1 MVGRQDS
8 TPGGRLGA
16 TLGSLPL
23 AMLTTT
29 AHTARAIT
37 ESDAALRQPLSTSR
51 RVGFVQ
57 LHGGGGLSTTA
68 AAVASVLASR
78 RSGRVLGVDAASGP
92 LGFSWHAGTSD
103 PSAPLAPTASSD
115 RRLRAQGGA
124 DAVAGLPRAA
134 SGLFTL
140 RVGDAGAP
148 ASTDQWAAEVSPIAR
163 FFDLVCTD
171 WGVRPWQ
178 SDLAEI
184 AGSSHV
190 VCLIARAE
198 RRAAEEAV
206 AMIAAL
212 QGQESGPRVVLA
224 LVDVAGGRRR
234 DAGRV
239 LETVAGH
246 ASVPVLGIPHDSA
259 RAAGRPAR
267 PHSRLAAA
275 RLAGTLVS
283 SAVVSSAVGSTTVA
297 REGALA

>member
-1 MVGRQDS
+1 MTGRQLS
-8 TPGGRLGA
+8 KPGARLGA
-16 TLGSLPL
+16 TLGSLPFS
-23 AMLTTT
+23 MLTST
-29 AHTARAIT
+29 AHTARTIT
-37 ESDAALRQPLSTSR
+37 ESDAALRQPLATSR

-57 LHGGGGLSTTA
+57 LHGGNGLSTTA

-103 PSAPLAPTASSD
+103 PSAPIASTAPNE
-115 RRLRAQGGA
+115 RRLRARDGA
-124 DAVAGLPRAA
+124 DAVTGLPLAA

-140 RVGDAGAP
+140 RVGAGGAP
-148 ASTDQWAAEVSPIAR
+148 ASTAEWAAEVSPIAR

-224 LVDVAGGRRR
+224 LVDVADGRRR

-246 ASVPVLGIPHDSA
+246 AGVPVLGVPYDAA
-259 RAAGRPAR
+259 RAAGRSAR
-267 PHSRLAAA
+267 SHSRLAAA
-275 RLAGTLVS
+275 RLAGTIVS
-283 SAVVSSAVGSTTVA
+283 NALTRTASAPRETTSMAVPA
-297 REGALA
+297 

>member
-1 MVGRQDS
+1 MAARPLS
-8 TPGGRLGA
+8 PLA
-16 TLGSLPL
+16 TLGAMPL
-23 AMLTTT
+23 SMLTAT
-29 AHTARAIT
+29 ARTARAVA
-37 ESDAALRQPLSTSR
+37 ESDSAIRQPIATSR

-57 LHGGGGLSTTA
+57 LHGGSGLSTTA
-68 AAVASVLASR
+68 AAVASVLAPR
-78 RSGRVLGVDAASGP
+78 RSGRVLGVDAAGGP
-92 LGFSWHAGTSD
+92 LGFGWHAGTAEPTA
-103 PSAPLAPTASSD
+103 PSAPTVQSE
-115 RRLRAQGGA
+115 RRQRARDGA
-124 DAVAGLPRAA
+124 DAVAGLPQAA

-148 ASTDQWAAEVSPIAR
+148 ASTVTWAAEVSSIAR

-190 VCLIARAE
+190 VCLLARAE

-224 LVDVAGGRRR
+224 LVDVANGRRR

-246 ASVPVLGIPHDSA
+246 AGVPVLGMPFDAA

-267 PHSRLAAA
+267 SPSRLAAA
-275 RLAGTLVS
+275 RLAGTIVS
-283 SAVVSSAVGSTTVA
+283 SAIAPPVTVT
-297 REGALA
+297 REGVLA

>member
-1 MVGRQDS
+1 MAGRPS
-8 TPGGRLGA
+8 PLA
-16 TLGSLPL
+16 TLGAMPI
-23 AMLTTT
+23 AMLTST
-29 AHTARAIT
+29 AHTARSIA
-37 ESDAALRQPLSTSR
+37 ESDSAIRQPLATSR

-57 LHGGGGLSTTA
+57 LHGGSGLSTTA

-78 RSGRVLGVDAASGP
+78 RGGRVLGVDAASGP
-92 LGFSWHAGTSD
+92 LGFGWHAGTAD
-103 PSAPLAPTASSD
+103 PAAPNAPTAPSE
-115 RRLRAQGGA
+115 RRLRAHDGA
-124 DAVAGLPRAA
+124 DAIAGLPQAA

-140 RVGDAGAP
+140 RAGDAGAP
-148 ASTDQWAAEVSPIAR
+148 ASTALWAAEVSPIAR

-184 AGSSHV
+184 ADSSHV

-206 AMIAAL
+206 AMITAL

-224 LVDVAGGRRR
+224 LVDVANGRRR

-246 ASVPVLGIPHDSA
+246 AGIPVLGIPFDTA
-259 RAAGRPAR
+259 RVAGRPAR
-267 PHSRLAAA
+267 SHSRLAAA
-275 RLAGTLVS
+275 RLAGAIVS
-283 SAVVSSAVGSTTVA
+283 SAVAQPVSASATIPMGVPA
-297 REGALA
+297 

>member
-1 MVGRQDS
+1 MAGRPS
-8 TPGGRLGA
+8 PLA
-16 TLGSLPL
+16 TLGAMPI
-23 AMLTTT
+23 AMLTST
-29 AHTARAIT
+29 ANTARAIA
-37 ESDAALRQPLSTSR
+37 ESDTAIRQPLATSR

-57 LHGGGGLSTTA
+57 LHGGSGLSTTA
-68 AAVASVLASR
+68 AAVAAVLASR

-92 LGFSWHAGTSD
+92 LGFGWHAGTAD
-103 PSAPLAPTASSD
+103 PAAPDAPTAPTAPSE
-115 RRLRAQGGA
+115 RRLRARDGA
-124 DAVAGLPRAA
+124 DAIAGLPLAA

-140 RVGDAGAP
+140 RVGDGGAP
-148 ASTDQWAAEVSPIAR
+148 ASTAQWAAEVSPIAR

-184 AGSSHV
+184 ADSSHV

-212 QGQESGPRVVLA
+212 QGQESGPRAVLA
-224 LVDVAGGRRR
+224 LVDVANGRRR

-246 ASVPVLGIPHDSA
+246 AGIPVLGIPFDTA
-259 RAAGRPAR
+259 RVAGRPAR
-267 PHSRLAAA
+267 SHSRLAAA
-275 RLAGTLVS
+275 RLAGTIVS
-283 SAVVSSAVGSTTVA
+283 SAVAPRSTVT
-297 REGALA
+297 REGVLA

>member
-1 MVGRQDS
+1 MAARPLS
-8 TPGGRLGA
+8 PLA
-16 TLGSLPL
+16 TLGAMPL
-23 AMLTTT
+23 AMLTST
-29 AHTARAIT
+29 AHTTRAISEGDT
-37 ESDAALRQPLSTSR
+37 AIRQPISTSR

-57 LHGGGGLSTTA
+57 LHGGSGLSTTA

-92 LGFSWHAGTSD
+92 LGFGWHAGTSD
-103 PSAPLAPTASSD
+103 PAAPPIPTAPSE
-115 RRLRAQGGA
+115 RRLRARDGA
-124 DAVAGLPRAA
+124 DAVAGLPQAA

-148 ASTDQWAAEVSPIAR
+148 ASTASWAAEVSPIAR

-184 AGSSHV
+184 ADSSHV

-212 QGQESGPRVVLA
+212 QGQESEPRVVLA
-224 LVDVAGGRRR
+224 LVDVANGRRR

-246 ASVPVLGIPHDSA
+246 AGVPVLGIPFDTA

-267 PHSRLAAA
+267 SHSRLAAA
-275 RLAGTLVS
+275 RLAGTIVS
-283 SAVVSSAVGSTTVA
+283 SAITTRVTAA
-297 REGALA
+297 REGVPA

>member
-1 MVGRQDS
+1 MAARPLS
-8 TPGGRLGA
+8 PLA
-16 TLGSLPL
+16 TLGAMPL
-23 AMLTTT
+23 AMLTAT
-29 AHTARAIT
+29 AHTTRAIAEGDT
-37 ESDAALRQPLSTSR
+37 AIRQPLATSR

-92 LGFSWHAGTSD
+92 LGFGWHAGSAD
-103 PSAPLAPTASSD
+103 PAAPTAPTASSE
-115 RRLRAQGGA
+115 RRLRARDGA
-124 DAVAGLPRAA
+124 DAVAGLPQAA

-148 ASTDQWAAEVSPIAR
+148 ASTATWAAEVSPIAR

-190 VCLIARAE
+190 VCLVARAE

-224 LVDVAGGRRR
+224 LVDVTNGRRR

-246 ASVPVLGIPHDSA
+246 AGIPVLGIPFDAA

-267 PHSRLAAA
+267 SHSRLAAA
-275 RLAGTLVS
+275 RLAGTIVS
-283 SAVVSSAVGSTTVA
+283 SAITTRVTTA
-297 REGALA
+297 REGVPT